1 VHNLSDREY
10 DYGHTKHEL
19 LSEAEIRSV
28 ERFAV
33 FDSLKQY
40 VFIGGGNKGDGVLR
54 CPAAGEDEQFD
65 LQAGVPGG
73 CEDGEDADTCSTR
86 QDMWDQLYPTDKGC
100 EHYLLNSQSAAATP
114 NRDGAA
120 GDEQGAA
127 TVRWS
132 PPPQGAR
139 ARATGV
145 HKDADEGETEQGTTP
160 PSGGCMGGGG
170 TWARRTASNSSAVLN
185 EANQAQALSAPAASG
200 PFDAP
205 QEAGANPTSDSDL
218 EDVFGHINL
227 APQSA
232 DSAARRS
239 TGACLSTRRVQ
250 EGAHRAA
257 HRENHRIHAG
267 EGESIKEQD
276 QGLICRILHVFM
288 RETPDSTYRFWLAS
302 CVEAFLRG
310 SDVRSQVLMARAGL
324 LQHLVDGVLNSQGS
338 GNLQTNFDLLGELIK
353 CNPEVFALF
362 NEILDDATY
371 TSFMQVLFRAHV
383 GCLCLCSCVCVR
395 ASL

>member
-1 VHNLSDREY
+1 MHNLSDREY

-28 ERFAV
+28 ERFAE

-40 VFIGGGNKGDGVLR
+40 VFIGGGSKGDGILR
-54 CPAAGEDEQFD
+54 CPAAGEDEQLD

-73 CEDGEDADTCSTR
+73 CEDERDADACSTR
-86 QDMWDQLYPTDKGC
+86 LGMWDHSFPAEKGC
-100 EHYLLNSQSAAATP
+100 EHYLLSSQSAVATP
-114 NRDGAA
+114 NRDGEA
-120 GDEQGAA
+120 GEEQGAA

-139 ARATGV
+139 ARATGA
-145 HKDADEGETEQGTTP
+145 HRDADDGESEQGTTP
-160 PSGGCMGGGG
+160 PAAVGCMGGG
-170 TWARRTASNSSAVLN
+170 WARRTSSNSSAVSN
-185 EANQAQALSAPAASG
+185 ESNQAQASPASV
-200 PFDAP
+200 PFDPP
-205 QEAGANPTSDSDL
+205 QDAGANPTSDSDL
-218 EDVFGHINL
+218 EDFFGHINL
-227 APQSA
+227 ATQSA
-232 DSAARRS
+232 DAAARRS

-250 EGAHRAA
+250 EGAQRAA
-257 HRENHRIHAG
+257 RREDRSMDAG

-324 LQHLVDGVLNSQGS
+324 LKHLVDGVLNSQGS
-338 GNLQTNFDLLGELIK
+338 GNLQVRIVCYCVRPFVRVCI
-353 CNPEVFALF
+353 LF
-362 NEILDDATY
+362 LRR
-371 TSFMQVLFRAHV
+371 SLRQPV
-383 GCLCLCSCVCVR
+383 LCSLPVITW
-395 ASL
+395 